1 MLLVRCEPTDAPLKG
16 GLKRQQGRVVH
27 IGQAFRTA
35 RRGAHDLEVWSTD
48 RQILSLLTGDIRRP
62 DMVRGSTWSMS
73 IRGSVA
79 APVHPIDV
87 TGELPLV
94 GEEEIFPVDPQRRK
108 RKFVLIG
115 VAVTVV
121 LGAATGLSLRLTSG
135 SPTTGLVVTT
145 EVAKVTTGTIKETV
159 ATSGTLEPAT
169 QASLNFDVSGTV
181 TAVNVKAGQEVT
193 VGEVLATV
201 GTAALQAD
209 VDSAQAQLESA
220 QARLS
225 SDESSSA
232 ATTQIDSDEASVTSA
247 ESSLTS
253 AKTSL
258 ADGSLTS
265 TISGTVAAVSL
276 TIGEQVTGSG
286 GGSSTSGSSVLASSS
301 ASNAVSTSSSS
312 STTSQISVVG
322 TDSYI
327 VNTTVDDTEIGQ
339 ITDGDQATITP
350 TGATTVS
357 YGTVASIG
365 LIATE
370 SSGVATF
377 PVVVDVTGD
386 PSELYAGSTASVS
399 IVVKQLNNVV
409 EVPTAA
415 ISYSTGGQ
423 ATVTQVKGGKRIS
436 TAVSL
441 GQAES
446 GETQITSGLVPGDR
460 LVERVVKFTGGT
472 GAARTGGLGG
482 LGGTSGG
489 LGGTGSFPT
498 GVPGGSGLTPPSGG
512 GG

>member
-1 MLLVRCEPTDAPLKG
+1 M
-16 GLKRQQGRVVH
+16 
-27 IGQAFRTA
+27 
-35 RRGAHDLEVWSTD
+35 ST
-48 RQILSLLTGDIRRP
+48 Q
-62 DMVRGSTWSMS
+62 
-73 IRGSVA
+73 GSVA
-79 APVHPIDV
+79 APEHPIDV

-94 GEEEIFPVDPQRRK
+94 GEEEVFPVDPRRRK
-108 RKFVLIG
+108 HKLVLIG
-115 VAVTVV
+115 AAVIVV
-121 LGAATGLSLRLTSG
+121 LGAATGLSLWLTGG
-135 SPTTGLVVTT
+135 SSTTGLLVTT
-145 EVAKVTTGTIKETV
+145 QVVKVTIGTIKETV

-169 QASLNFDVSGTV
+169 QASLDFAVSGTV
-181 TAVNVKAGQEVT
+181 TAVDVKAGQKVT
-193 VGEVLATV
+193 DGEVLATV
-201 GTAALQAD
+201 GTTALQAD
-209 VDSAQAQLESA
+209 VDSAQAALDSA

-253 AKTSL
+253 ADTSL
-258 ADGSLTS
+258 ADAALTS

-276 TIGEQVTGSG
+276 TVGEQVTGSG
-286 GGSSTSGSSVLASSS
+286 GGSSASGSSALSS
-301 ASNAVSTSSSS
+301 ASASSAASTSSSS
-312 STTSQISVVG
+312 STTSQISVIG

-350 TGATTVS
+350 TGSTTVS

-386 PSELYAGSTASVS
+386 PSGLYAGSTASVS
-399 IVVKQLNNVV
+399 IIVKQLNNVV

-423 ATVTQVKGGKRIS
+423 ATVTQVKNGKQVS
-436 TAVSL
+436 TAVNV

-446 GETQITSGLVPGDR
+446 GETQITSGLVSGDR

-472 GAARTGGLGG
+472 GAPRTGGLGG
-482 LGGTSGG
+482 F
-489 LGGTGSFPT
+489 GGTG
-498 GVPGGSGLTPPSGG
+498 GSGFTPPSGVG
-512 GG
+512 G

>member
-1 MLLVRCEPTDAPLKG
+1 
-16 GLKRQQGRVVH
+16 
-27 IGQAFRTA
+27 
-35 RRGAHDLEVWSTD
+35 
-48 RQILSLLTGDIRRP
+48 
-62 DMVRGSTWSMS
+62 MS

-79 APVHPIDV
+79 APEHPIDV

-94 GEEEIFPVDPQRRK
+94 GEEEVFPVDPRRRK
-108 RKFVLIG
+108 HKLVLIG
-115 VAVTVV
+115 AAVIVV
-121 LGAATGLSLRLTSG
+121 LGAATGLSLWLTGG
-135 SPTTGLVVTT
+135 SSTTGLLVTT
-145 EVAKVTTGTIKETV
+145 QVVKVTIGTIKETV

-169 QASLNFDVSGTV
+169 QASLDFAVSGTV
-181 TAVNVKAGQEVT
+181 TAVDVKAGQKVT
-193 VGEVLATV
+193 DGEVLATV
-201 GTAALQAD
+201 GTTALQAD
-209 VDSAQAQLESA
+209 VDSAQAALDSA

-253 AKTSL
+253 ADTSL
-258 ADGSLTS
+258 ADAALTS

-276 TIGEQVTGSG
+276 TVGEQVTGSG
-286 GGSSTSGSSVLASSS
+286 GGSSASGSSALSS
-301 ASNAVSTSSSS
+301 ASASSAASTSSSS
-312 STTSQISVVG
+312 STTSQISVIG

-350 TGATTVS
+350 TGSTTVS

-386 PSELYAGSTASVS
+386 PSGLYAGSTASVS
-399 IVVKQLNNVV
+399 IIVKQLNNVV

-423 ATVTQVKGGKRIS
+423 ATVTQVKNGKQVS
-436 TAVSL
+436 TAVNV

-446 GETQITSGLVPGDR
+446 GETQITSGLVSGDR

-472 GAARTGGLGG
+472 GAPRTGGLGG
-482 LGGTSGG
+482 F
-489 LGGTGSFPT
+489 GGTG
-498 GVPGGSGLTPPSGG
+498 GSGFTPPSGVG
-512 GG
+512 G

>member
-1 MLLVRCEPTDAPLKG
+1 
-16 GLKRQQGRVVH
+16 
-27 IGQAFRTA
+27 
-35 RRGAHDLEVWSTD
+35 
-48 RQILSLLTGDIRRP
+48 
-62 DMVRGSTWSMS
+62 
-73 IRGSVA
+73 
-79 APVHPIDV
+79 
-87 TGELPLV
+87 
-94 GEEEIFPVDPQRRK
+94 
-108 RKFVLIG
+108 
-115 VAVTVV
+115 
-121 LGAATGLSLRLTSG
+121 
-135 SPTTGLVVTT
+135 
-145 EVAKVTTGTIKETV
+145 V

-169 QASLNFDVSGTV
+169 QASLNFAVSGTV
-181 TAVNVKAGQEVT
+181 TAVDVKAGQKVT
-193 VGEVLATV
+193 DGEVLATV
-201 GTAALQAD
+201 GTTALQAD
-209 VDSAQAQLESA
+209 VDSAQAALDSA

-253 AKTSL
+253 ANTSL
-258 ADGSLTS
+258 ADASLTS

-276 TIGEQVTGSG
+276 MVGEQVTGSG
-286 GGSSTSGSSVLASSS
+286 GGSSASGSSALSSSS
-301 ASNAVSTSSSS
+301 ASSATSTGSSS
-312 STTSQISVVG
+312 STTSQISVIG

-327 VNTTVDDTEIGQ
+327 VNTTVDDAEIGQ

-350 TGATTVS
+350 TGSTTVS

-386 PSELYAGSTASVS
+386 PSGLYAGSTASVS
-399 IVVKQLNNVV
+399 IIVKQLNNVV

-423 ATVTQVKGGKRIS
+423 ATVTQVKDGKQVS
-436 TAVSL
+436 TAVNV

-446 GETQITSGLVPGDR
+446 GETQITSGLVSGDR

-482 LGGTSGG
+482 F
-489 LGGTGSFPT
+489 GGTG
-498 GVPGGSGLTPPSGG
+498 GSGFTPPSGVG
-512 GG
+512 G

>member
-1 MLLVRCEPTDAPLKG
+1 
-16 GLKRQQGRVVH
+16 
-27 IGQAFRTA
+27 
-35 RRGAHDLEVWSTD
+35 
-48 RQILSLLTGDIRRP
+48 
-62 DMVRGSTWSMS
+62 MS

-79 APVHPIDV
+79 VPEHPIDL
-87 TGELPLV
+87 TDELPLV
-94 GEEEIFPVDPQRRK
+94 GEEEAFPVDPRRRK
-108 RKFVLIG
+108 RKLVLIG
-115 VAVTVV
+115 AAVIVV
-121 LGAATGLSLRLTSG
+121 LGAATGLSLWLTGG
-135 SPTTGLVVTT
+135 SSTTGLVVTT

-169 QASLNFDVSGTV
+169 QASLSFAVSGTV
-181 TAVNVKAGQEVT
+181 TAVDVKAGQNVT
-193 VGEVLATV
+193 DGEVLATV
-201 GTAALQAD
+201 GTTALQAD
-209 VDSAQAQLESA
+209 LDSAQAQLDSA

-232 ATTQIDSDEASVTSA
+232 ATTQIDSDEASVASA

-253 AKTSL
+253 ANTSL
-258 ADGSLTS
+258 ADASLTS

-276 TIGEQVTGSG
+276 MVGEQVTGSG
-286 GGSSTSGSSVLASSS
+286 GGSSASGSSALSSSS
-301 ASNAVSTSSSS
+301 ASSATSTGSSS
-312 STTSQISVVG
+312 STTSQISVIG

-350 TGATTVS
+350 TGSATVS

-386 PSELYAGSTASVS
+386 PSGLYAGSTASVS
-399 IVVKQLNNVV
+399 IIVKQLNNVV

-423 ATVTQVKGGKRIS
+423 ATVTQVKAGKDVTTS
-436 TAVSL
+436 VNV

-446 GETQITSGLVPGDR
+446 GETQITSGLVSGDR

-482 LGGTSGG
+482 F
-489 LGGTGSFPT
+489 GGTG
-498 GVPGGSGLTPPSGG
+498 GSGFTPPSGFG
-512 GG
+512 G

>member
-1 MLLVRCEPTDAPLKG
+1 
-16 GLKRQQGRVVH
+16 
-27 IGQAFRTA
+27 
-35 RRGAHDLEVWSTD
+35 
-48 RQILSLLTGDIRRP
+48 
-62 DMVRGSTWSMS
+62 MS

-79 APVHPIDV
+79 APEHPIDV

-94 GEEEIFPVDPQRRK
+94 GEEEVFPVDPRRRK
-108 RKFVLIG
+108 HKLVLIG
-115 VAVTVV
+115 AAVIVV
-121 LGAATGLSLRLTSG
+121 LGAATGLSLWLTGG
-135 SPTTGLVVTT
+135 SSTTGLLVTT
-145 EVAKVTTGTIKETV
+145 QVVKVTIGTIKETV

-169 QASLNFDVSGTV
+169 QASLDFAVSGTV
-181 TAVNVKAGQEVT
+181 TAVDVKAGQKVT
-193 VGEVLATV
+193 DGEVLATV
-201 GTAALQAD
+201 GTTALQAD
-209 VDSAQAQLESA
+209 VDSAQAALDSA

-253 AKTSL
+253 ANTSL
-258 ADGSLTS
+258 ADAALTS

-276 TIGEQVTGSG
+276 TVGEQVTGSG
-286 GGSSTSGSSVLASSS
+286 GGSSASGSSALSS
-301 ASNAVSTSSSS
+301 ASASSAASTSSSS
-312 STTSQISVVG
+312 STTSQISVIG

-350 TGATTVS
+350 TGSTTVS

-386 PSELYAGSTASVS
+386 PSGLYAGSTASVS
-399 IVVKQLNNVV
+399 IIVKQLNNVV

-423 ATVTQVKGGKRIS
+423 ATVTQVKNGKQVS
-436 TAVSL
+436 TAVNV

-446 GETQITSGLVPGDR
+446 GETQITSGLVSGDR

-472 GAARTGGLGG
+472 GAPRTGGLGG
-482 LGGTSGG
+482 F
-489 LGGTGSFPT
+489 GGTG
-498 GVPGGSGLTPPSGG
+498 GSGFTPPSGVG
-512 GG
+512 G

>member
-1 MLLVRCEPTDAPLKG
+1 
-16 GLKRQQGRVVH
+16 
-27 IGQAFRTA
+27 
-35 RRGAHDLEVWSTD
+35 
-48 RQILSLLTGDIRRP
+48 
-62 DMVRGSTWSMS
+62 MS

-79 APVHPIDV
+79 APEHPIDV

-94 GEEEIFPVDPQRRK
+94 GEEEAFPVDPRRRK
-108 RKFVLIG
+108 HKLVLIG
-115 VAVTVV
+115 AAVIVV
-121 LGAATGLSLRLTSG
+121 LGAATGLSLWLTGG
-135 SPTTGLVVTT
+135 SSTTGLLVTT
-145 EVAKVTTGTIKETV
+145 QVVKVTIGTIKETV

-169 QASLNFDVSGTV
+169 QASLDFAVSGTV
-181 TAVNVKAGQEVT
+181 TAVDVKAGQKVT
-193 VGEVLATV
+193 DGEVLATV
-201 GTAALQAD
+201 GTTALQAD
-209 VDSAQAQLESA
+209 VDSAQAALDSA

-253 AKTSL
+253 ANTSL
-258 ADGSLTS
+258 ADASLTS

-276 TIGEQVTGSG
+276 TVGEQVTGSG
-286 GGSSTSGSSVLASSS
+286 GGSSASGSSALSS
-301 ASNAVSTSSSS
+301 ASASSAASTSSSS
-312 STTSQISVVG
+312 STTSQISVIG

-350 TGATTVS
+350 TGSTTVS

-386 PSELYAGSTASVS
+386 PSGLYAGSTASVS
-399 IVVKQLNNVV
+399 IIVKQLNNVV

-423 ATVTQVKGGKRIS
+423 ATVTQVKNGKQVS
-436 TAVSL
+436 TAVNV

-446 GETQITSGLVPGDR
+446 GETQITSGLVSGDR

-472 GAARTGGLGG
+472 GAPRTGGLGG
-482 LGGTSGG
+482 F
-489 LGGTGSFPT
+489 GGTG
-498 GVPGGSGLTPPSGG
+498 GSGFTPPSGVG
-512 GG
+512 G

>member
-1 MLLVRCEPTDAPLKG
+1 
-16 GLKRQQGRVVH
+16 
-27 IGQAFRTA
+27 
-35 RRGAHDLEVWSTD
+35 
-48 RQILSLLTGDIRRP
+48 
-62 DMVRGSTWSMS
+62 
-73 IRGSVA
+73 
-79 APVHPIDV
+79 
-87 TGELPLV
+87 
-94 GEEEIFPVDPQRRK
+94 
-108 RKFVLIG
+108 VLIG
-115 VAVTVV
+115 AAVIVV
-121 LGAATGLSLRLTSG
+121 LGAATGLSLWLTGG
-135 SPTTGLVVTT
+135 SSTTGLLVTT
-145 EVAKVTTGTIKETV
+145 QVVKVTIGTIKETV

-169 QASLNFDVSGTV
+169 QASLDFAVSGTV
-181 TAVNVKAGQEVT
+181 TAVDVKAGQKVT
-193 VGEVLATV
+193 DGEVLATV
-201 GTAALQAD
+201 GTTALQAD
-209 VDSAQAQLESA
+209 VDSAQAALDSA

-253 AKTSL
+253 ADTSL
-258 ADGSLTS
+258 ADAALTS

-276 TIGEQVTGSG
+276 TVGEQVTGSG
-286 GGSSTSGSSVLASSS
+286 GGSSASGSSALSS
-301 ASNAVSTSSSS
+301 ASASSAASTSSSS
-312 STTSQISVVG
+312 STTSQISVIG

-350 TGATTVS
+350 TGSTTVS

-386 PSELYAGSTASVS
+386 PSGLYAGSTASVS
-399 IVVKQLNNVV
+399 IIVKQLNNVV

-423 ATVTQVKGGKRIS
+423 ATVTQVKNGKQVS
-436 TAVSL
+436 TAVNV

-446 GETQITSGLVPGDR
+446 GETQITSGLVSGDR

-472 GAARTGGLGG
+472 GAPRTGGLGG
-482 LGGTSGG
+482 F
-489 LGGTGSFPT
+489 GGTG
-498 GVPGGSGLTPPSGG
+498 GSGFTPPSGVG
-512 GG
+512 G

>member
-1 MLLVRCEPTDAPLKG
+1 M
-16 GLKRQQGRVVH
+16 
-27 IGQAFRTA
+27 
-35 RRGAHDLEVWSTD
+35 ST
-48 RQILSLLTGDIRRP
+48 Q
-62 DMVRGSTWSMS
+62 
-73 IRGSVA
+73 GSVA
-79 APVHPIDV
+79 APEHPIDV

-94 GEEEIFPVDPQRRK
+94 GEEEAFPVDPRRRK
-108 RKFVLIG
+108 HKLVLIG
-115 VAVTVV
+115 AAVIVV
-121 LGAATGLSLRLTSG
+121 LGAATGLSLWLTGG
-135 SPTTGLVVTT
+135 SSTTGLLVTT
-145 EVAKVTTGTIKETV
+145 QVVKVTIGTIKETV

-169 QASLNFDVSGTV
+169 QASLDFAVSGTV
-181 TAVNVKAGQEVT
+181 TAVDVKAGQKVT
-193 VGEVLATV
+193 DGEVLATV
-201 GTAALQAD
+201 GTTALQAD
-209 VDSAQAQLESA
+209 VDSAQAALDSA

-253 AKTSL
+253 ANTSL
-258 ADGSLTS
+258 ADAALTS

-276 TIGEQVTGSG
+276 TVGEQVTGSG
-286 GGSSTSGSSVLASSS
+286 GGSSASGSSALSS
-301 ASNAVSTSSSS
+301 ASASSAASTSSSS
-312 STTSQISVVG
+312 STTSQISVIG

-350 TGATTVS
+350 TGSTTVS

-386 PSELYAGSTASVS
+386 PSGLYAGSTASVS
-399 IVVKQLNNVV
+399 IIVKQLNNVV

-423 ATVTQVKGGKRIS
+423 ATVTQVKNGKQVS
-436 TAVSL
+436 TAVNV

-446 GETQITSGLVPGDR
+446 GETQITSGLVSGDR

-472 GAARTGGLGG
+472 GAPRTGGLGG
-482 LGGTSGG
+482 F
-489 LGGTGSFPT
+489 GGTG
-498 GVPGGSGLTPPSGG
+498 GSGFTPPSGVG
-512 GG
+512 G

>member
-1 MLLVRCEPTDAPLKG
+1 
-16 GLKRQQGRVVH
+16 
-27 IGQAFRTA
+27 
-35 RRGAHDLEVWSTD
+35 
-48 RQILSLLTGDIRRP
+48 
-62 DMVRGSTWSMS
+62 
-73 IRGSVA
+73 
-79 APVHPIDV
+79 
-87 TGELPLV
+87 
-94 GEEEIFPVDPQRRK
+94 
-108 RKFVLIG
+108 VLIG
-115 VAVTVV
+115 AAVIVV
-121 LGAATGLSLRLTSG
+121 LGAATGLSLWLTGG
-135 SPTTGLVVTT
+135 SSTTGLLVTT
-145 EVAKVTTGTIKETV
+145 QVVKVTIGTIKETV

-169 QASLNFDVSGTV
+169 QASLDFAVSGTV
-181 TAVNVKAGQEVT
+181 TAVDVKAGQKVT
-193 VGEVLATV
+193 DGEVLATV
-201 GTAALQAD
+201 GTTALQAD
-209 VDSAQAQLESA
+209 VDSAQAALDSA

-253 AKTSL
+253 ANTSL
-258 ADGSLTS
+258 ADAALTS

-276 TIGEQVTGSG
+276 TVGEQVTGSG
-286 GGSSTSGSSVLASSS
+286 GGSSASGSSALSS
-301 ASNAVSTSSSS
+301 ASASSAASTSSSS
-312 STTSQISVVG
+312 STTSQISVIG

-350 TGATTVS
+350 TGSTTVS

-386 PSELYAGSTASVS
+386 PSGLYAGSTASVS
-399 IVVKQLNNVV
+399 IIVKQLNNVV

-423 ATVTQVKGGKRIS
+423 ATVTQVKNGKQVS
-436 TAVSL
+436 TAVNV

-446 GETQITSGLVPGDR
+446 GETQITSGLVSGDR

-472 GAARTGGLGG
+472 GAPRTGGLGG
-482 LGGTSGG
+482 F
-489 LGGTGSFPT
+489 GGTG
-498 GVPGGSGLTPPSGG
+498 GSGFTPPSGVG
-512 GG
+512 G